1 MTFLKPLL
9 SSADRWPLL
18 AKPTKWL
25 RRQMFAVTENQI
37 YDAIFSEEF
46 AELQE
51 RLGQDDPEAGKTRLR
66 DPRKYVI
73 ELRRLLQQNLRLVD
87 HLGLYGRPPMDIL
100 DLGCGPGYFMKIC
113 EMLGHRVS
121 GLDIDTSAMFRE
133 LIRLQN
139 LRRFIIRIEAFTPL
153 PEMESAPYDLV
164 TAFAICFN
172 NHDTPQLW
180 TFEEWAFFVGDIGR
194 FLKPGGMLH
203 LVMNAE
209 HGALPGQ
216 EHYTPELRDFF
227 LSRGAK
233 IDGARVTLVKGDS

>member
-1 MTFLKPLL
+1 MNSLKPFL
-9 SSADRWPLL
+9 SSADRWPLM
-18 AKPTKWL
+18 AKPAKWL
-25 RRQMFAVTENQI
+25 RRRLFAVSEQQV
-37 YDAIFSEEF
+37 YDAVFSDEF
-46 AELQE
+46 ARLQE
-51 RLGQDDPEAGKTRLR
+51 RFAEEDPEVGNTRLR

-121 GLDIDTSAMFRE
+121 GLDIDTSEMFRE

-153 PEMESAPYDLV
+153 PQIETAPFDLI

-172 NHDTPQLW
+172 NHDTPRLW
-180 TFEEWAFFVGDIGR
+180 TSKEWAFFLDDIGR
-194 FLKPGGMLH
+194 LLKSGGRLH
-203 LVMNAE
+203 LVINAE
-209 HGALPGQ
+209 HGVPPSQ
-216 EHYTPELRDFF
+216 RFYTPELHDFF
-227 LSRGAK
+227 LSRGAR
-233 IDGARVTLVKGDS
+233 IDGARVAIVKK

>member
-1 MTFLKPLL
+1 MNSLKPLL
-9 SSADRWPLL
+9 SSADQWPLL

-25 RRQMFAVTENQI
+25 RRRLFAVSEQQV
-37 YDAIFSEEF
+37 YDAVYSDEF
-46 AELQE
+46 ARLQE
-51 RLGQDDPEAGKTRLR
+51 RFAEEDPEAGKARLR

-87 HLGLYGRPPMDIL
+87 RLGLYGRPPMDIF

-133 LIRLQN
+133 LIDLQK

-153 PEMESAPYDLV
+153 PQIETAPFDLI

-172 NHDTPQLW
+172 NHDTPRLW
-180 TFEEWAFFVGDIGR
+180 TSKEWAFLLDDIGR
-194 FLKPGGMLH
+194 FLKPGGMLY
-203 LVMNAE
+203 LVINAE
-209 HGALPGQ
+209 HGVPPGQ
-216 EHYTPELRDFF
+216 EFYTPELHDFF

-233 IDGARVTLVKGDS
+233 IDGAKIAIVKK